1 MNYRISYSC
10 ISHTGYCRKMNQ
22 DNFICAGIYMN
33 EAWNMDD
40 FPISGSFSSRHPAAV
55 GIFDG
60 MGGEECGEVASFL
73 AAEQASHLCI
83 SDEPEED
90 LMNFCDKANGRICQ
104 YAKRNRIGTMGTTAA
119 LLAFSNERIGLCNI
133 GDSKIFRLTEEE
145 LEQLSVDHVG
155 IAAYGRKPPLTQ
167 SLGIPPEEFLIVPYI
182 TTRPYHKN
190 DIYLICSDGLTDMVS
205 QEEIAEIL
213 TETDFEKAGEKLLI
227 RALENGGRDNITIL
241 LCKTEREKRTSFLR
255 FLKR

>member
-1 MNYRISYSC
+1 M
-10 ISHTGYCRKMNQ
+10 
-22 DNFICAGIYMN
+22 
-33 EAWNMDD
+33 
-40 FPISGSFSSRHPAAV
+40 
-55 GIFDG
+55 
-60 MGGEECGEVASFL
+60 
-73 AAEQASHLCI
+73 
-83 SDEPEED
+83 
-90 LMNFCDKANGRICQ
+90 
-104 YAKRNRIGTMGTTAA
+104 
-119 LLAFSNERIGLCNI
+119 
-133 GDSKIFRLTEEE
+133 
-145 LEQLSVDHVG
+145 
-155 IAAYGRKPPLTQ
+155 TQ